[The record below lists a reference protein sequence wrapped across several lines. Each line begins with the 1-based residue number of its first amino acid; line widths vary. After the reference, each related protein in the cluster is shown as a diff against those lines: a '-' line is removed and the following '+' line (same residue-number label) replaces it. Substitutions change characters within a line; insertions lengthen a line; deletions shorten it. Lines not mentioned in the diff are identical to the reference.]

1 MPAADF
7 SSHDPDFSPEQEDQ
21 CARIVA
27 GLRKVSSK
35 IVRLGGPLDALTST
49 ADQVEAL
56 LASLDGVTQARA
68 MESYRFAFDLDRP
81 NDVLPFNPATGEFNP
96 VAPSLKMSV
105 EGKKLLIHCEF
116 PNCYESAPDTV
127 QGGMIAAV
135 YDQLLAY
142 AVMVEGLT
150 GPTLSIRVN
159 FLKPTPINEP
169 LRFEAAIDSIDGR
182 KYSVKGSCY
191 RGEEKVTEAE
201 ALILGAYELT
211 LRGGDRG

>member
-27 GLRKVSSK
+27 GLRKVSAK
-35 IVRLGGPLDALTST
+35 VVRLGGSLDALTST

-105 EGKKLLIHCEF
+105 ERKKLLIHCEF

-127 QGGMIAAV
+127 QGGMVAAV

-169 LRFEAAIDSIDGR
+169 LRFEAAVDSIDGK

-211 LRGGDRG
+211 LLGGDRG